1 MTVSSTPTRVYLVHC
16 WFTARNGTHSTHVRA
31 IRADSPLA
39 AVNIANSNVHSEAHL
54 IGGKLVRVTTSII
67 TEEDIV

>member
-1 MTVSSTPTRVYLVHC
+1 MTGSSTSTRVYLVHC
-16 WFTARNGTHSTHVRA
+16 WFTARNGTHTTHVRA

-39 AVNIANSNVHSEAHL
+39 ALNMADSNVHSEAQL
-54 IGGKLVRVTTSII
+54 IGGKLGRVTTSLI